1 MTVASNRAVPPSS
14 GHEHG
19 AARSPRTCNGRDIKT
34 EPVSAPASTSP
45 LGRRSP
51 EMATSRSQWSRT
63 ADTCT
68 AADQVLSGNG
78 GDADEI
84 VPERQPAQLVPD
96 FRFDAG
102 ASRNLA
108 STGTGSYSSSALRR
122 TGGRA
127 LEMPVPNLR
136 QVSETIGVAVN
147 RGCRES
153 VGIEQISVTLCA
165 RRRSSGGVHESCFGP
180 PGGSFQIEMRGWG
193 GLNGSEESDHAP
205 SKEVGPDE
213 GGPNHDGRAPL
224 QTDPGLESG
233 HLVLC

>member
-68 AADQVLSGNG
+68 AAGQVLSGNG

-84 VPERQPAQLVPD
+84 VPKRSRAARGFRLSLRFRRRDRIVVNAQRRGAAGRARQAGLAAPSRASE
-96 FRFDAG
+96 DAG
-102 ASRNLA
+102 SSDVESAMSIGAEARIPRCGSELGAGAVLA
-108 STGTGSYSSSALRR
+108 PATKQDGHESSSPRIA
-122 TGGRA
+122 A
-127 LEMPVPNLR
+127 
-136 QVSETIGVAVN
+136 ID
-147 RGCRES
+147 
-153 VGIEQISVTLCA
+153 
-165 RRRSSGGVHESCFGP
+165 RS
-180 PGGSFQIEMRGWG
+180 RKA
-193 GLNGSEESDHAP
+193 AP
-205 SKEVGPDE
+205 
-213 GGPNHDGRAPL
+213 
-224 QTDPGLESG
+224 
-233 HLVLC
+233 